1 MNTSFWS
8 SPKGFVAALFIASAS
23 YFLLIEHREHV
34 FEWLPFLI
42 ILLCP
47 AMHLFMH
54 HGHGGHSG
62 SSNTGSAGRDASMPV
77 REQAEPRANSRDSH
91 SQHH

>member
-8 SPKGFVAALFIASAS
+8 SPKGFVALLFIASVS
-23 YFLLIEHREHV
+23 YFLLIEHREHL

-62 SSNTGSAGRDASMPV
+62 NSNNGSVKRNASMPV
-77 REQAEPRANSRDSH
+77 REGVEPKADSRDSH
-91 SQHH
+91 SHHH